1 MSRDKNSLTSPQG
14 SASCCVHALSR
25 FLGGPSGLAHPLT
38 PAQHD
43 SQRIRV
49 CDRVFYSQ
57 EGAHVIVFLQPGA
70 SKENGVKEVRA
81 ASTLIELEP
90 DDWSASAFI

>member
-1 MSRDKNSLTSPQG
+1 M
-14 SASCCVHALSR
+14 
-25 FLGGPSGLAHPLT
+25 
-38 PAQHD
+38 
-43 SQRIRV
+43 
-49 CDRVFYSQ
+49 
-57 EGAHVIVFLQPGA
+57 IVFLRPGA